1 MRRFG
6 SAFVKSVLVVAAAGV
21 TASMALAADL
31 PVPAAAPAYYPPL
44 PAHYNWS
51 GPYIGGHVGGGLLED
66 LVTYTTTTGV
76 ETAGT
81 TTKLSPYALVGGPQA
96 GFNLEFAPIVVGIEA
111 TWTSS
116 AISGNYAIPALAAGT
131 QAESRS
137 APNWFA
143 TLTGRL
149 GYAAND
155 LLFYAKGGVAYTH
168 VDYTQISLAG
178 GVVNGPQ
185 QTIIDNR
192 EGFTVGGGVEY
203 AFNENLSAKLEYDF
217 LDFGTKNY
225 NFTAMNAGAGLPV
238 SIKSDVHLLT
248 AGLNYRY
255 NLSGIFG
262 QY

>member
-1 MRRFG
+1 MPVQPKP
-6 SAFVKSVLVVAAAGV
+6 ATPAAIAAALLIPIAAG
-21 TASMALAADL
+21 SALAAAITTL
-31 PVPAAAPAYYPPL
+31 VRAVATVPSDFAPFKPSA
-44 PAHYNWS
+44 
-51 GPYIGGHVGGGLLED
+51 YIGL
-66 LVTYTTTTGV
+66 
-76 ETAGT
+76 
-81 TTKLSPYALVGGPQA
+81 
-96 GFNLEFAPIVVGIEA
+96 IVVGVEA

-137 APNWFA
+137 EPTWFA

-155 LLFYAKGGVAYTH
+155 LLFYAKGGAAYMH
-168 VDYTQISLAG
+168 VDYTQISLIG
-178 GVVNGPQ
+178 GVSNGQ
-185 QTIIDNR
+185 QQIIDNR
-192 EGFTVGGGVEY
+192 EGFTVGGGIEY

-225 NFTAMNAGAGLPV
+225 NFTAMAAGGLPV

-262 QY
+262 P